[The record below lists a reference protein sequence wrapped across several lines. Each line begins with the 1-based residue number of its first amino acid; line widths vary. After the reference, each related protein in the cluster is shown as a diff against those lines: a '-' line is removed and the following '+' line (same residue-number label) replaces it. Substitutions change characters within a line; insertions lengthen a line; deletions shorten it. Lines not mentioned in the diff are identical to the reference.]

1 MVTRLPFNRRRC
13 RRKER
18 ALADPRRP
26 RPRRALAGLEPYIP
40 GRSAEEV
47 KERFGLA
54 EVSKLGSNENPLGLS
69 PRVREAVIRALDRVH
84 HYPDGECTRL
94 RRRLAERLGL
104 TPEHFCFANG
114 VDNVLTCLG
123 LAFLNAGDR
132 CVVGQPTYTAYAGLA
147 KLLDAVPVEVP
158 LRDWR
163 LDVQA
168 MSAAAEGAR
177 AVIVCN
183 PNNPTG
189 SILHHVEI
197 QALLGRVAPEVL
209 VVLDEAYGEWVDDPA
224 FPDAVALLREHPNV
238 VILRTFSKIYG
249 LAGLRVGYA
258 IAAPE
263 NAASLNQV
271 REPFPVNHLAQAA
284 AEAVLDDEA
293 YLRASFQNNRAGRA
307 SLGEAFDA
315 LGLRHLPSQA
325 NFILVDLG
333 RPAAEV
339 AERLLARGV
348 IIRPGAMWRLPT
360 WARVTIGIPE
370 ENARL
375 VEALSAVLGTTR

>member
-1 MVTRLPFNRRRC
+1 M
-13 RRKER
+13 
-18 ALADPRRP
+18 
-26 RPRRALAGLEPYIP
+26 
-40 GRSAEEV
+40 
-47 KERFGLA
+47 ERFGLT

-69 PRVREAVIRALDRVH
+69 PRVREALIRALDRIH

-104 TPEHFCFANG
+104 TPTHFCVANG

-123 LAFLNAGDR
+123 LAFLDAGDR
-132 CVVGQPTYTAYAGLA
+132 CVIGQPTYTAYAGLA
-147 KLLDAVPVEVP
+147 KLLNAVPVEVP

-163 LDVQA
+163 FDVRA
-168 MSAAAEGAR
+168 IARAAEGAR

-189 SILHHVEI
+189 SILRHDEV
-197 QALLGRVAPEVL
+197 QALLERVSPEVL
-209 VVLDEAYGEWVDDPA
+209 VVLDEAYAEWVDDPV

-263 NAASLNQV
+263 IAASLNQV
-271 REPFPVNHLAQAA
+271 REPFPVDRLGQAA
-284 AEAVLDDEA
+284 AEAVLDDDA
-293 YLRASFQNNRAGRA
+293 YLRASFENNRTGKAY
-307 SLGEAFDA
+307 LGEAFDA

-360 WARVTIGIPE
+360 WARVTIGTPE

-375 VEALSAVLGTTR
+375 VAALSAALGTIR